1 MFHGNT
7 RHTNR
12 YRGNM
17 DFGDT
22 RPQCSSAKLYRLI
35 KKCVT
40 VTSDV
45 TCSRQL
51 LTSEEKRAPLVTAL
65 LRLNGHDLRI
75 PQVINHQINLCK
87 KCSQGS

>member
-1 MFHGNT
+1 
-7 RHTNR
+7 
-12 YRGNM
+12 M

-22 RPQCSSAKLYRLI
+22 RPCSSAKLYRLI

-65 LRLNGHDLRI
+65 LRPLSAKNVPKDHNENILMNVMLLTGEEIGL
-75 PQVINHQINLCK
+75 VFESNC
-87 KCSQGS
+87 

>member
-51 LTSEEKRAPLVTAL
+51 GEKSTSSDCSPKT
-65 LRLNGHDLRI
+65 DMI
-75 PQVINHQINLCK
+75 CK
-87 KCSQGS
+87 